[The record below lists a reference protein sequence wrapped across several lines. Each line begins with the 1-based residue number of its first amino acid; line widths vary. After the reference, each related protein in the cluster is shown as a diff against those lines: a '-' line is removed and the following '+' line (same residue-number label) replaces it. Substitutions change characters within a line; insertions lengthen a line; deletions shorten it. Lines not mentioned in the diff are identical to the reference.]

1 MAIERVSV
9 YKLDTSPASDS
20 LKDLRAQLKEAKN
33 AMLSAEQGSDAYTAA
48 LQRAANIQH
57 TLKEQMEEVNASA
70 MDFGQ
75 IASNVTKTV
84 GGMVAGIQAGNAVMN
99 MMGYQSEDVA
109 KSLQKMQN
117 LMAIT
122 QAIPSLDEGF
132 KAFKRLST
140 AVSTAAGA
148 TSKFSKALIST
159 GLGAIAVALGY
170 IVTHF
175 EDISKWLDE
184 VTGQTNLVATII
196 DNILAAW
203 DTAGVAV
210 IESLKLVGTAI
221 KNHVL
226 APFKSTMAAINA
238 YMGTN
243 GTFADKMK
251 AAAKA
256 MKNTFVDS
264 YKEIG
269 DKAKELGTTVSTN
282 FSANLSATVDAR
294 TKKDREKADK
304 ERKEREKQQS
314 EFLANRKKALES
326 IEDLNDWQLSEYEKD
341 VKRENRL
348 YQASKDNL
356 EKSLKEKW
364 ITQEEYNKGME
375 AAEAKHQAA
384 MKAIE
389 DKENKRR
396 EKEQKDALNKQAT
409 ELVNKYKA
417 MYDQINRDSL
427 SSIRDLSVKS
437 LQYYKTY
444 NFDKLVQLNEDWQ
457 AELKQ
462 MEEQGADKSFEGFE
476 KHLENNS
483 RVTMEKLRDQLQVE
497 FWEMEAISQYFF
509 TKFADNP
516 EAIAEFKAQMETL
529 KDAIASLN
537 EEMLA
542 FDISKERE
550 QMDFLRDY
558 ADETANAMDLILG
571 TGQGLSGYW
580 TQAFETMSSSLINLG
595 QTLREGKG
603 DWSDY
608 AKVAAAGLYTVGS
621 IMSAL
626 AEEQNADTEE
636 GFEQQKKYQIA
647 AATMNML
654 GGITAAWVSALNPAN
669 AWMTIWGQIGMGA
682 ATTAML
688 LATGIM
694 QIQKIKEQQFN
705 GGGKGGL
712 SGAQGASISPG
723 AMAAI
728 TAPVQYTQDV
738 QGADIENALA
748 DQRVY
753 VLESDISKTQRRV
766 NVAEGEARY

>member
-1 MAIERVSV
+1 MAIEKVSV
-9 YKLDTSPASDS
+9 IKLDTSPAVTSV
-20 LKDLRAQLKEAKN
+20 KDLRQELKAQKD
-33 AMLSAEQGSDAYTAA
+33 AMLSAEQGSKEYTAA
-48 LQRAANIQH
+48 LQQAANIQH

-99 MMGYQSEDVA
+99 LMGYESEDVA

-122 QAIPSLDEGF
+122 QALPSLDNGF

-140 AVSTAAGA
+140 AISTAAGA

-196 DNILAAW
+196 DNILAAL
-203 DTAGVAV
+203 DTGMVAV
-210 IESLKLVGTAI
+210 VESLKLVGTAI

-238 YMGTN
+238 YMGTD

-256 MKNTFVDS
+256 MKNSFVDS

-269 DKAKELGTTVSTN
+269 DQAKNLGATVSSN
-282 FSANLSATVDAR
+282 FSANLTARVDAR
-294 TKKDREKADK
+294 TKAEKEKAEK
-304 ERKEREKQQS
+304 ERKEREEKNLTEQEAERKAREKDLEDYAKWSRDMEKARMTSYQKQVADLDDWKAEEEKRLKGWYDKGRINYETYMKSMEDITNEYGRRLMAIQKDQKAIQAKNAL
-314 EFLANRKKALES
+314 ETYQKTYEEIKKKAA
-326 IEDLNDWQLSEYEKD
+326 DLN
-341 VKRENRL
+341 
-348 YQASKDNL
+348 
-356 EKSLKEKW
+356 
-364 ITQEEYNKGME
+364 
-375 AAEAKHQAA
+375 
-384 MKAIE
+384 
-389 DKENKRR
+389 
-396 EKEQKDALNKQAT
+396 
-409 ELVNKYKA
+409 
-417 MYDQINRDSL
+417 
-427 SSIRDLSVKS
+427 RDLSDMDYEILSSTISNKIKA
-437 LQYYKTY
+437 LG
-444 NFDKLVQLNEDWQ
+444 DGWQ
-457 AELKQ
+457 AEINQ
-462 MEEQGADKSFEGFE
+462 RAADGINNSVSDYMKNLEANYRTQLGTTLAE
-476 KHLENNS
+476 LEN
-483 RVTMEKLRDQLQVE
+483 QLTQLVSGQ
-497 FWEMEAISQYFF
+497 EMFHQYF
-509 TKFADNP
+509 AGDDGAI
-516 EAIAEFKAQMETL
+516 EAYDEQIATL
-529 KDAIASLN
+529 KDDIAALQHQIL
-537 EEMLA
+537 M
-542 FDISKERE
+542 FDVEKERE

-580 TQAFETMSSSLINLG
+580 TEAFETMSNSLINLG

-688 LATGIM
+688 LATGLM
-694 QIQKIKEQQFN
+694 QIQKIKEQQFD
-705 GGGKGGL
+705 GGGG
-712 SGAQGASISPG
+712 GASSSSG
-723 AMAAI
+723 LGGGMGSG
-728 TAPVQYTQDV
+728 TLGTLVAPVQYTQDV

-753 VLESDISKTQRRV
+753 VLESDISGTQRRV

>member
-1 MAIERVSV
+1 MKQA
-9 YKLDTSPASDS
+9 
-20 LKDLRAQLKEAKN
+20 KD
-33 AMLSAEQGSDAYTAA
+33 AMLSAEQGTDEYTAA
-48 LQRAANIQH
+48 LQKAANIQH

-99 MMGYQSEDVA
+99 LMGYESEDVA

-122 QAIPSLDEGF
+122 QALPSLDNGF
-132 KAFKRLST
+132 KAFRRLST
-140 AVSTAAGA
+140 VISTAAGA

-159 GLGAIAVALGY
+159 GLGAVAVALGY

-196 DNILAAW
+196 DNILAAL
-203 DTAGVAV
+203 DTGMVAV
-210 IESLKLVGTAI
+210 VESLKLVGTAI

-238 YMGTN
+238 YMGTD

-256 MKNTFVDS
+256 MKNSFVDS

-269 DKAKELGTTVSTN
+269 DQAKNLGTTVSSN
-282 FSANLSATVDAR
+282 FSANLTARVDAR
-294 TKKDREKADK
+294 TKAEKEKAEK
-304 ERKEREKQQS
+304 ERKEREEKTLKEQEAERKAREKDLADFAKWSRDMEKARMTSYQKQVADLDDWKAEEEKRLKGWYDKGRIDYETYQKS
-314 EFLANRKKALES
+314 MEDITNEYGRRLLAIQKDQKAIQAKNALETYQKTYEEIKKKAA
-326 IEDLNDWQLSEYEKD
+326 DLN
-341 VKRENRL
+341 
-348 YQASKDNL
+348 
-356 EKSLKEKW
+356 
-364 ITQEEYNKGME
+364 
-375 AAEAKHQAA
+375 
-384 MKAIE
+384 
-389 DKENKRR
+389 
-396 EKEQKDALNKQAT
+396 
-409 ELVNKYKA
+409 
-417 MYDQINRDSL
+417 
-427 SSIRDLSVKS
+427 RDLSDMD
-437 LQYYKTY
+437 YKILSSTIS
-444 NFDKLVQLNEDWQ
+444 NKIKALGDGWQ
-457 AELKQ
+457 AELNQRASDGINNSVSDYMKNLEANYRTQ
-462 MEEQGADKSFEGFE
+462 LGITLAE
-476 KHLENNS
+476 LEN
-483 RVTMEKLRDQLQVE
+483 QLTQLVSGQ
-497 FWEMEAISQYFF
+497 EMFHQYF
-509 TKFADNP
+509 AGDDGAI
-516 EAIAEFKAQMETL
+516 EAYDEQIATL
-529 KDAIASLN
+529 KDDIAALQHQIL
-537 EEMLA
+537 M
-542 FDISKERE
+542 FDVEKERE
-550 QMDFLRDY
+550 QMDFLRSY
-558 ADETANAMDLILG
+558 ADETANAMDLILN
-571 TGQGLSGYW
+571 TGQGLSGHW
-580 TQAFETMSSSLINLG
+580 TEAFEKMSSSLINLG

-626 AEEQNADTEE
+626 AEEQDADTEE

-688 LATGIM
+688 LATGLM

-705 GGGKGGL
+705 GGGGG
-712 SGAQGASISPG
+712 SSSSSAQGASISPG

-738 QGADIENALA
+738 QGSDIENALA

-753 VLESDISKTQRRV
+753 VLESDISGTQRRV